1 MPLHRIPPASLL
13 AALLAAIFASP
24 VAVGHGDVTPQVID
38 TSELTPLGEH
48 WRTENPYRSNAT
60 AIEIGKSGYNQ
71 NCARCHGLEVV
82 SGGIAPDLRRLP
94 VDAETDEYFAESVRR
109 GKSRN
114 GAIYMPPFEGIL
126 SQEAIWA
133 IRAYVET
140 RHVDD

>member
-1 MPLHRIPPASLL
+1 MKPIRSMIVLSTCL
-13 AALLAAIFASP
+13 ALGVLAGSG
-24 VAVGHGDVTPQVID
+24 AVFGHGDVTPQVMD
-38 TSELTPLGEH
+38 TSALQQLGEE
-48 WRTENPYRSNAT
+48 WRAENPYRGNDK
-60 AIEIGKSGYNQ
+60 AIELGKSGYNQ

-82 SGGIAPDLRRLP
+82 SGGIAPDLRKLP
-94 VDAETDEYFAESVRR
+94 VDAETDEYFMMSVRR

-140 RHVDD
+140 QHKEF

>member
-1 MPLHRIPPASLL
+1 MPLQRIPSAPLC
-13 AALLAAIFASP
+13 AALFAAIVASP

-38 TSELTPLGEH
+38 TSELAPLGEQ
-48 WRTENPYRSNAT
+48 WRTENPYRSNGT

>member
-1 MPLHRIPPASLL
+1 MPLRHLIAAAL
-13 AALLAAIFASP
+13 AACGLGSLVAPHLAL
-24 VAVGHGDVTPQVID
+24 GHGDVTPQVID
-38 TSELTPLGEH
+38 TRELAQLGEE
-48 WRTENPYRSNAT
+48 WLAENPYRGNGKAV
-60 AIEIGKSGYNQ
+60 EIGKSGYNQ

-94 VDAETDEYFAESVRR
+94 VDAETDEYFLQSVRR

-126 SQEAIWA
+126 TQEAIWA

-140 RHVDD
+140 RHTDD

>member
-1 MPLHRIPPASLL
+1 MPLQPIPSAPLC
-13 AALLAAIFASP
+13 AALLAAIVASP
-24 VAVGHGDVTPQVID
+24 AAIGHGDVTPQVID
-38 TSELTPLGEH
+38 TSELAPLGEQ
-48 WRTENPYRSNAT
+48 WRSENPYRSNAT
-60 AIEIGKSGYNQ
+60 AIEIGKSGDNQ

-140 RHVDD
+140 RHVDE

>member
-1 MPLHRIPPASLL
+1 MPLQPIPSAPLC
-13 AALLAAIFASP
+13 AALLAAIVASP
-24 VAVGHGDVTPQVID
+24 AAIGHGDVTPQVID
-38 TSELTPLGEH
+38 TSELAPLGEQ
-48 WRTENPYRSNAT
+48 WRSENPYRSNAT

-140 RHVDD
+140 RHVDE

>member
-1 MPLHRIPPASLL
+1 MPLQPIPSAPLC
-13 AALLAAIFASP
+13 AALLAAIVASP
-24 VAVGHGDVTPQVID
+24 AAIGHGDVTPQVID
-38 TSELTPLGEH
+38 ISELAPLGEQ
-48 WRTENPYRSNAT
+48 WRSENPYRSNAT

-140 RHVDD
+140 RHVDE